1 MNQDKHDFPTEKE
14 LRRIGWLITLF
25 LFSVIISGIAIMYQA
40 WS

>member
-14 LRRIGWLITLF
+14 LKRIGWLITLF
-25 LFSVIISGIAIMYQA
+25 MFSVIISGITILIKA